1 MPYRVREEAP
11 GLSRGTFRREAL
23 FFGVNFLESLIV
35 TVALYFLLWCMG
47 FLFQHIPDLPHPVAR
62 VAYGTFVVVGLSAA
76 LFKMKISSLQYYAVL
91 EGGFALFVCIATLAG
106 MGDRVGSAQIGS
118 LLASVYLF
126 IRAADNFKKGLD
138 ERKKAAK
145 LADAL
150 ASENPL

>member
-1 MPYRVREEAP
+1 
-11 GLSRGTFRREAL
+11 
-23 FFGVNFLESLIV
+23 
-35 TVALYFLLWCMG
+35 
-47 FLFQHIPDLPHPVAR
+47 
-62 VAYGTFVVVGLSAA
+62 
-76 LFKMKISSLQYYAVL
+76 MKISSLQYYAVL